1 MNQQNDPKKVQAL
14 REAVKKANDLYRNK
28 GNANYP
34 IYKDWGV
41 SPKALDGLQKHS
53 GNFFKDDPKSL
64 LVIEC
69 IALNTLYKTRLWDIE
84 IIPWAERLEK
94 FIKTKG
100 VSPSVEEVEELR
112 REPPEGARHAWVFIP
127 KFFHFFGDK
136 NKYPI
141 IDKFACIAIGVILS
155 KVENKP
161 IRIKRTDSYV
171 KCTERIKEISQMAGS
186 SKTPVGFRELDHL
199 LWIAGHYWD
208 EKCKKAWREMF
219 KEQELKELRECLNKF
234 KMPGWMN
241 GREKP

>member
-1 MNQQNDPKKVQAL
+1 MNQQDDSAKVQEL
-14 REAVKKANDLYRNK
+14 RKAVKKANDLYRNK

-41 SPKALDGLQKHS
+41 SPKALDELQKHRDD
-53 GNFFKDDPKSL
+53 FFKDDLKSL

-69 IALNTLYKTRLWDIE
+69 IALNTLYKTRLRDIE
-84 IIPWAERLEK
+84 ITPWAERLEE
-94 FIKTKG
+94 FIKKEG
-100 VSPSVEEVEELR
+100 VNPSMEEVEKLR
-112 REPPEGARHAWVFIP
+112 RNPPEGTRHAWVFIP

-141 IDKFACIAIGVILS
+141 IDKFACIAVGVILS
-155 KVENKP
+155 KIENEP
-161 IRIKRTDSYV
+161 TRITVTDSYV
-171 KCTERIKEISQMAGS
+171 ECTERIKEISQMAGS
-186 SKTPVGFRELDHL
+186 SKTPVGFRKLDRL

-208 EKCKKAWREMF
+208 EKCKEAWREMF

-241 GREKP
+241 G

>member
-14 REAVKKANDLYRNK
+14 REAVTAANDLYRDDK
-28 GNANYP
+28 E
-34 IYKDWGV
+34 WGV
-41 SPKALDGLQKHS
+41 APKALDGLQKHS

-64 LVIEC
+64 LIIEC
-69 IALNTLYKTRLWDIE
+69 IALNTLYNTRLRDEINIE
-84 IIPWAERLEK
+84 IIPWAARLEE
-94 FIKTKG
+94 FIKKEG
-100 VSPSVEEVEELR
+100 VTPSLEKVEELR

-141 IDKFACIAIGVILS
+141 IDKFACIAVGVILS
-155 KVENKP
+155 KIENEP
-161 IRIKRTDSYV
+161 TRITVTDSYV
-171 KCTERIKEISQMAGS
+171 ECTERIKEISQMAGS
-186 SKTPVGFRELDHL
+186 SKTPVGFRELDPL

-208 EKCKKAWREMF
+208 EKCKEAWREMF

-241 GREKP
+241 G